1 MRDSILDQQIEY
13 YRARAQEYEETALP
27 SEADSSETPANPMA
41 REWQEA
47 ERAVRALPQFENIL
61 ELACGTGLWTRE
73 LAKHTEHL
81 TALDAAP
88 EMLDLNR
95 ASVKDARVEYEC
107 VNLFEWEP
115 TRQYDLVFFA
125 FWLSHVP
132 EARLDAFLE
141 RVKRAVK
148 PNGQLFI
155 LDEPRD
161 TKNLIPTV
169 ENTQA
174 RTLNDGRTF
183 TIIKEYYDPQELGE
197 RMKGL
202 GFTPVEIA
210 RGGFFFQL
218 RAVMNVQGAK

>member
-1 MRDSILDQQIEY
+1 MRDSILDEQIQY

-27 SEADSSETPANPMA
+27 SEADSPETPENPMA
-41 REWQEA
+41 REWQDA
-47 ERAVRALPQFENIL
+47 ERAVRSLPQFETIL

-73 LAKHTEHL
+73 LVKHAEHL

-88 EMLDLNR
+88 EMLELNR
-95 ASVKDARVEYEC
+95 NSVNDARVQYEC

-115 TRQYDLVFFA
+115 TAEYDLVFFA

-132 EARLDAFLE
+132 DALLDGFLE
-141 RVKRAVK
+141 RVKRALKVG
-148 PNGQLFI
+148 GQVLI

-161 TKNLIPTV
+161 TKNIIPTV

-183 TIIKEYYDPQELGE
+183 TIVKEYYDPQVLGE
-197 RMKGL
+197 RMKAL
-202 GFTPVEIA
+202 GFTPVEIV
-210 RGGFFFQL
+210 RGDFLFRL
-218 RAVMNVQGAK
+218 GASVEH

>member
-1 MRDSILDQQIEY
+1 MRDSILDEQVRY

-27 SEADSSETPANPMA
+27 SEANSTETPENPMA
-41 REWQEA
+41 REWQDA
-47 ERAVRALPQFENIL
+47 ERAVRALPQYETIL

-88 EMLDLNR
+88 EMLGLNR
-95 ASVKDARVEYEC
+95 SSVNDARVEYERI
-107 VNLFEWEP
+107 NLFEWEP
-115 TRQYDLVFFA
+115 TAQYDLVFFA

-132 EARLDAFLE
+132 EALLDGFLE
-141 RVKRAVK
+141 RVKRALK
-148 PNGQLFI
+148 PGGQVLI

-161 TKNLIPTV
+161 TKNVIPTV

-183 TIIKEYYDPQELGE
+183 TIVKEYYDPQALGE
-197 RMKGL
+197 RMKAL
-202 GFTPVEIA
+202 GFAVVEIM
-210 RGGFFFQL
+210 RGDYFFRL
-218 RAVMNVQGAK
+218 GASLEH

>member
-27 SEADSSETPANPMA
+27 READSTETPSNPMA
-41 REWQEA
+41 REWQDA
-47 ERAVRALPQFENIL
+47 ERAVRALPQYKSIL

-81 TALDAAP
+81 AALDAAP
-88 EMLDLNR
+88 EMLELNR
-95 ASVKDARVEYEC
+95 AGVNDARVKYEC

-115 TRQYDLVFFA
+115 TGQYDLVFFA

-132 EARLDAFLE
+132 EARLDGFLE

-148 PNGQLFI
+148 PDGQVYI

-161 TKNLIPTV
+161 TKNVIPTV

-183 TIIKEYYDPQELGE
+183 TIVKEYYDPQALGA
-197 RMKGL
+197 RMKKL
-202 GFTPVEIA
+202 GFYSVEID
-210 RGGFFFQL
+210 RGDFFFHL
-218 RAVMNVQGAK
+218 RAFSNG